1 MSYIYIIQAHS
12 FVRDKSVRLGRLLL
26 RYTKVGISKVTISM
40 FIKHPHVTC
49 KGNPRKDSSRSKT
62 TLFEHS
68 VKKSPVVL
76 VHLSL
81 ELRYVMV
88 FKYLTEVINKLCRIG

>member
-1 MSYIYIIQAHS
+1 
-12 FVRDKSVRLGRLLL
+12 
-26 RYTKVGISKVTISM
+26 M

-49 KGNPRKDSSRSKT
+49 KGNPRKGSSHSKI

-68 VKKSPVVL
+68 VKKSPVVP